1 MRMSARKTA
10 HQVWHVSR
18 GIVFAGGS
26 NVVYPRLPQVRHH
39 SAPAAVASE
48 GDPVCLSPPLPTVP
62 STTNA
67 PEKLAAGQEP
77 GNAHGEPVIP
87 VVTTATTT
95 TVNAI
100 SVIPTSAFVEEGAA
114 KQDGP
119 PAQDVAETP
128 KPKNAAPVIPP
139 HTPLDFKIPD
149 KVYQDARNAAEGSP
163 DSFWGYAMY
172 RGADDDAKV
181 KVHYCTSS
189 ATTERVI
196 KRYFMHEEVLG
207 FDLEW
212 MANVSKSSG
221 ARKNVSL
228 VQLASPSRVGLFH
241 IAVYPGN
248 DILVAPALKEL
259 MENPAITKVGV
270 SVKGDCTRLAE
281 FLQIKAR
288 GLFELS
294 HLYKLVKY
302 SQSGEHTLINKKL
315 VSLATQVKEYLG
327 LPMFKGL
334 DVRTSNWTKSL
345 RMDQIMCQL
354 FHLPDIRRFD

>member
-26 NVVYPRLPQVRHH
+26 SVVYPRLPQVRHH

-48 GDPVCLSPPLPTVP
+48 GDSVCLSPPLPTAL
-62 STTNA
+62 STSNA
-67 PEKLAAGQEP
+67 PEKLAASQEP
-77 GNAHGEPVIP
+77 GNAQGELVIP
-87 VVTTATTT
+87 VATTT
-95 TVNAI
+95 ITVDAI
-100 SVIPTSAFVEEGAA
+100 SVIPTSAYVEEGAA

-119 PAQDVAETP
+119 PARDVAETP
-128 KPKNAAPVIPP
+128 KPKDTAPVIPP

-163 DSFWGYAMY
+163 ASFWGYAMY
-172 RGADDDAKV
+172 RGVDDDAKV

-196 KRYFMHEEVLG
+196 KRYFMHEKVLG

-212 MANVSKSSG
+212 MANVPKSFG
-221 ARKNVSL
+221 ARENVSL
-228 VQLASPSRVGLFH
+228 VQLASPSRIGLFH
-241 IAVYPGN
+241 IAVYPRN
-248 DILVAPALKEL
+248 DSLVAPALKQL
-259 MENPAITKVGV
+259 MENPDITKVGV
-270 SVKGDCTRLAE
+270 SVKGDCTRLAK
-281 FLQIKAR
+281 FLQIRAR

-315 VSLATQVKEYLG
+315 VSLATQVKEHLG
-327 LPMFKGL
+327 LPMFKGT

-345 RMDQIMCQL
+345 RMDQITCQL
-354 FHLPDIRRFD
+354 FHLPNIRRFD